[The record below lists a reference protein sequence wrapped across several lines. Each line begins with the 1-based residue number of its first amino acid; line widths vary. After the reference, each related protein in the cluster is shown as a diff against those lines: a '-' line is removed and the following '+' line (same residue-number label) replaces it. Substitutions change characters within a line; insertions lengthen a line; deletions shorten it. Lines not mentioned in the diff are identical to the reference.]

1 MLFRRAQATSLFH
14 HIIRGRPSCVVSDP
28 SVELFMIE
36 GCLIVVATLVPRKNM
51 SCPKQWWK
59 FASKWLKPM
68 REKNDFL
75 NFDLDHGLKTGDIS
89 HWSNDAFLPP
99 IQKLIVLEKR
109 STSALSC
116 LCGISFGC
124 SSERR
129 IPFLCLCQ
137 RLLVGTSLLPLK
149 INYCLQ
155 FCAVECATRR
165 RRAHFVAGNLRA
177 GA

>member
-68 REKNDFL
+68 RGKKRFFKFWFGSWFKNWGHFTLIKWCIFASDTKIDCPGKTL
-75 NFDLDHGLKTGDIS
+75 NICIIMSLWDQFRL
-89 HWSNDAFLPP
+89 
-99 IQKLIVLEKR
+99 LIR
-109 STSALSC
+109 TQDS
-116 LCGISFGC
+116 
-124 SSERR
+124 
-129 IPFLCLCQ
+129 FLCLCQ